1 MTQSLIQL
9 TEHTWIFPKDED
21 PNRSQPNVG
30 VITTPNHTILVDGG
44 NSPFHGR
51 RVMIAVNEIEAHSIT
66 HVIYTHSHWDHT
78 FGGAVYGA
86 MIVGHDLCRKNLVEQ
101 AAKPWSHAYLQ
112 EEIARMPAREASLR
126 ALSRAVEDWR
136 GFHIGLP
143 ELVLHHHLTLHLD
156 DLRLEIEHV
165 GGSHAADSVVVR
177 VPSERVMF
185 VGDCYYPPLAHM
197 RRPEDTINTSLIQ
210 LLISTDYDVYVD
222 GHGTPLD
229 RQGME
234 TLLQSAVAEH
244 ALNPATK
251 PVGD

>member
-9 TEHTWIFPKDED
+9 TEHTWIFPTDED

-51 RVMIAVNEIEAHSIT
+51 RVMIAVNEIEAHPIT

-86 MIVGHDLCRKNLVEQ
+86 TIVGHDLCRKNLVEQ

-112 EEIARMPAREASLR
+112 EEIARMPARESSLR

-136 GFHIGLP
+136 GFRIALP
-143 ELVLHHHLTLHLD
+143 ELVLHQHLTLYLD
-156 DLRLEIEHV
+156 DIVLEIDHV
-165 GGSHAADSVVVR
+165 GGGHAADSVVVR
-177 VPSERVMF
+177 VPRERVMF
-185 VGDCYYPPLAHM
+185 VGDCYYPPPAYM
-197 RRPEDTINTSLIQ
+197 RRPEDTLNASLLRSLICD
-210 LLISTDYDVYVD
+210 TYDVYVG
-222 GHGTPLD
+222 GHGVPLD

-234 TLLQSAVAEH
+234 ALLHSVSGEH
-244 ALNPATK
+244 HLNPATK